1 MKITIQTI
9 NSTGSTGAT
18 YVIIS
23 LFNDQDLII
32 KNKIIYDK
40 TEEEV
45 IMDLENP
52 ESEAA
57 MAVMGWLEE
66 AEGKENCKARA
77 RELVGM

>member
-9 NSTGSTGAT
+9 NSAGAT

-23 LFNDQDLII
+23 LFNDKNLII

-66 AEGKENCKARA
+66 AEGKENYEKN
-77 RELVGM
+77 